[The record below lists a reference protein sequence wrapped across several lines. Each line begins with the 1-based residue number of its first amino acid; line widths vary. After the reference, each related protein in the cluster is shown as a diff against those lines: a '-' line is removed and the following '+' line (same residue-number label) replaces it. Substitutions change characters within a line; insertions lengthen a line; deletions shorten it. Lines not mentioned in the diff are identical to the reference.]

1 MRMLSVIIPAHN
13 EEAVI
18 ERCLRRLL
26 ADRSSRQ
33 LEVIVAA
40 NGCTDRT
47 VEIASRFAG
56 VRVID
61 ISIASKHRA
70 LTIGDAAAHHFP
82 RAFVDADIE
91 IGADALLAVARAM
104 ARAGAPAGAPAMRL
118 DLTGC
123 PWAVRAF
130 YRVWAALA
138 WSTDAPIGSGV
149 YVLSYGGH
157 ARLGHFPQ
165 IINDD
170 QYVHDIFERHERICV
185 DEHFFVTRPPRTL
198 RGLVLRR
205 TRTLE
210 GQREL
215 RSIFGT
221 LPGHAGGPSLGVLLR
236 RRPSL
241 ALDIPV
247 FVGVTIAAKRALRR
261 KREQGLSGWERDDS
275 SRAIADRGG
284 LAS

>member
-1 MRMLSVIIPAHN
+1 MLSVIIPAHN

-26 ADRSSRQ
+26 ADPSSRQ
-33 LEVIVAA
+33 LEIIVAA

-47 VEIASRFAG
+47 VELASAFPG
-56 VRVID
+56 VRVVD
-61 ISIASKHRA
+61 VPVASKHRA
-70 LTIGDAAAHHFP
+70 LTAGDAAAHHFP

-91 IGADALLAVARAM
+91 VGADALLAVARAM
-104 ARAGAPAGAPAMRL
+104 ARHGVPAGAPRMHL
-118 DLTGC
+118 DMTGC
-123 PWAVRAF
+123 PWVVRAF
-130 YRVWAALA
+130 YRVWEALA

-149 YVLSYGGH
+149 YLLSYGGH
-157 ARLGHFPQ
+157 ERLGHFPQ

-170 QYVHDIFERHERICV
+170 QYVHDIFERDERICV
-185 DEHFFVTRPPRTL
+185 DEHAFVTRPPRTL

-221 LPGHAGGPSLGVLLR
+221 LPGHASGPGLLELLR
-236 RRPSL
+236 RRPGL

-247 FVGVTIAAKRALRR
+247 FVGVTVAAKRALRR
-261 KREQGLSGWERDDS
+261 KHERGMSGWERDDS
-275 SRAIADRGG
+275 SRAIADGGG
-284 LAS
+284 LAP

>member
-1 MRMLSVIIPAHN
+1 MLSVIIPAHN

-18 ERCLRRLL
+18 ERCLSRLL
-26 ADRSSRQ
+26 ADPSSRQ
-33 LEVIVAA
+33 LEIIVAA

-47 VEIASRFAG
+47 VEIAARFAG

-70 LTIGDAAAHHFP
+70 LTTGDLAAHYFP

-91 IGADALLAVARAM
+91 VGADALIATARAM
-104 ARAGAPAGAPAMRL
+104 AHAGALAGAPAMRL
-118 DLTGC
+118 DMTGC
-123 PWAVRAF
+123 PWVVRAF
-130 YRVWAALA
+130 YRVWAALD

-149 YVLSYGGH
+149 YLLSYAGH
-157 ARLGHFPQ
+157 ERLGHFPQ

-170 QYVHDIFERHERICV
+170 QYVHDIFERNERICV
-185 DEHFFVTRPPRTL
+185 AEREFVTRPPRTL
-198 RGLVLRR
+198 RGLILRR

-221 LPGHAGGPSLGVLLR
+221 LPGNASGPSLGELLR
-236 RRPSL
+236 RRPWL
-241 ALDIPV
+241 ALDIAV
-247 FVGVTIAAKRALRR
+247 FAGVALAAKRALRR
-261 KREQGLSGWERDDS
+261 KHERGLSGWERDDS
-275 SRAIADRGG
+275 SRAVPDGGG
-284 LAS
+284 LAP